1 MDAKQILDNMPIP
14 DTNNPDELKL
24 YILRLREL
32 LYEIIK
38 SIENFKAR

>member
-14 DTNNPDELKL
+14 DTNNPEELKL

>member
-1 MDAKQILDNMPIP
+1 MPIP
-14 DTNNPDELKL
+14 DTNNPEELKL